1 MKFNTIFMYDT
12 YTYDMN
18 NYDIKY
24 NVEFVMLIIKY
35 KNFPVK
41 FHKEIFEN
49 LTCLLA
55 LWHIKLKIRHAVCH
69 VNTFICTLARK
80 NEELARFHV
89 KHTSKQARCH
99 VGQRSHAGMHDAR
112 FRKFGSSYL

>member
-35 KNFPVK
+35 KNFP
-41 FHKEIFEN
+41 
-49 LTCLLA
+49 
-55 LWHIKLKIRHAVCH
+55 
-69 VNTFICTLARK
+69 
-80 NEELARFHV
+80 
-89 KHTSKQARCH
+89 
-99 VGQRSHAGMHDAR
+99 
-112 FRKFGSSYL
+112 